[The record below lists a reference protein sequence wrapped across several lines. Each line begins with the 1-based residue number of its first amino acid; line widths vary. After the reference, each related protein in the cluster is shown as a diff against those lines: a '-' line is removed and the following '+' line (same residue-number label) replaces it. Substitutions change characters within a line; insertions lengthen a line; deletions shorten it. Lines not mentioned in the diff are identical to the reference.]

1 MTIGFIGD
9 IIGKPGRDIIAQY
22 LPSLRSEFGIDF
34 VIANY
39 ENASHGFGLSAK
51 NAEELFACGIDMMS
65 GGNHS
70 FDKKEIIPL
79 FEIYPLIR
87 PLNYPKSMPGGGIF
101 RTTIVD
107 NSTAIINL
115 MGHYAMPMV
124 DNPFTII
131 TQTIQQLQSE
141 NIKHI
146 IIDMHAEATSEKQAL
161 LHLLK
166 DKVSAILGTHTH
178 VGTDDLSIFDGCC
191 YVTDVGLS
199 GCRDGVI
206 GMDIKAPLNRFL
218 TGIGEYFDVPKDCKS
233 ILQMIVFSLDDDGR
247 CTEAK
252 KIKYYGSFERIITT
266 AFIETSN

>member
-22 LPSLRSEFGIDF
+22 LPKLRSEFGIDF

-51 NAEELFACGIDMMS
+51 NAEELFAYGIDMMT

-79 FEIYPLIR
+79 FETQPIIR
-87 PLNYPKSMPGGGIF
+87 PLNYPEAMPGNGIF
-101 RTTIVD
+101 HTTVLNTSMAIV
-107 NSTAIINL
+107 NL

-131 TQTIQQLQSE
+131 TKTIQQLQYE
-141 NIKHI
+141 GIKHI

-166 DKVSAILGTHTH
+166 NKVSAIMGTHTH

-233 ILQMIVFSLDDDGR
+233 ILQMIVFTLDDYGR
-247 CTEAK
+247 CIEAK
-252 KIKYYGSFERIITT
+252 KIKYYDSGERIITQ
-266 AFIETSN
+266 AFMEISN